1 MMDIVLLD
9 AEQRIL
15 GALLEKELAT
25 PEYYPLSLK
34 SLLNACNQKSSRDPV
49 VEYDDATV
57 LRVLTEL
64 KGRSFVR
71 STHLGRVVKY
81 EQCFTDRFNLLR
93 AESALLAVLLLRGPQ
108 TPGELRSRT
117 SRMASFESAALLQD
131 RLEVLVDAGLIQRLA
146 RQPGQKESRYCHL
159 LGGEIETSP
168 SLPEGPGATV
178 VVRRSSARSSQ
189 TETETETLEG
199 RVRILEDTVQ
209 SLEDEMKQ
217 LRGDLIRF
225 REEFE

>member
-1 MMDIVLLD
+1 MDILLLD
-9 AEQRIL
+9 AEQRVL

-25 PEYYPLSLK
+25 PDHYPLSLN
-34 SLLNACNQKSSRDPV
+34 SLLSACNQKSSRDPV
-49 VEYDDATV
+49 VEYDDTTV
-57 LRVLTEL
+57 SRVLTEL

-117 SRMASFESAALLQD
+117 GRMVSFENGELLQEH
-131 RLEVLVDAGLIQRLA
+131 LQVLLDAGFVQRLP
-146 RQPGQKESRYCHL
+146 RQPGQKEHRYCHL
-159 LGGEIETSP
+159 LGGE
-168 SLPEGPGATV
+168 PEVNSALQEDESRATV
-178 VVRRSSARSSQ
+178 VVRRSSGTSLQSEKEPTTGERI
-189 TETETETLEG
+189 
-199 RVRILEDTVQ
+199 RILEETVQ
-209 SLEDEMKQ
+209 SLEDEVKQ
-217 LRGDLIRF
+217 LRSDLTRF

>member
-1 MMDIVLLD
+1 MDLLLLD
-9 AEQRIL
+9 AEQRVL
-15 GALLEKELAT
+15 GALLEKELTT
-25 PEYYPLSLK
+25 PEYYPLSLN
-34 SLLNACNQKSSRDPV
+34 SLVSACNQKSSRDPV
-49 VEYDDATV
+49 VEYDDTTV

-117 SRMASFESAALLQD
+117 SRMASFDSTEILQE
-131 RLEVLVDAGLIQRLA
+131 RLEVLVDAGLIQRLS

-159 LGGEIETSP
+159 LGGEPETSS

-178 VVRRSSARSSQ
+178 VLRRSSPRSSP
-189 TETETETLEG
+189 TEAETLEG
-199 RVRILEDTVQ
+199 RVKILEDTVQ
-209 SLEDEMKQ
+209 SLEDAMKQ
-217 LRGDLIRF
+217 LQSDLLRF
-225 REEFE
+225 REEFD